1 MCIFKMDNV
10 QISWFKLLNQIN
22 YLRLFV
28 CFLVTGFYTREQGRQ
43 TKGANTTSCEVN
55 HRESLTDD
63 LIRSKMNYRDIQFF
77 KFQRRGLI
85 FLSERGRTCLC
96 VNQLSNV
103 FLPST
108 SE

>member
-1 MCIFKMDNV
+1 MDNV

-63 LIRSKMNYRDIQFF
+63 LIRSKMNYRDFQFLNF
-77 KFQRRGLI
+77 NAEGEKWKRKNMSVCQ
-85 FLSERGRTCLC
+85 STVERI
-96 VNQLSNV
+96 
-103 FLPST
+103 PSFNIRVK
-108 SE
+108 

>member
-1 MCIFKMDNV
+1 MDNV

-22 YLRLFV
+22 YLCLFV

-63 LIRSKMNYRDIQFF
+63 LIRSKMNYRDFQFLNFNAEGEFSWMKEEEHVCVSINCRTYSFLQHQSEIIQ
-77 KFQRRGLI
+77 Q
-85 FLSERGRTCLC
+85 
-96 VNQLSNV
+96 
-103 FLPST
+103 
-108 SE
+108 